1 MKRLKKEIGSSFS
14 ILALKIMSNHTN
26 TFTAKWG
33 VFWLKYRIIVYALGL
48 VYLSYPP
55 LLAAIFSSYKAE
67 MKDQQ
72 ALAGLTCNAA
82 R

>member
-1 MKRLKKEIGSSFS
+1 MKRMKKGIGSLFS
-14 ILALKIMSNHTN
+14 ILAFKIMGNHTN
-26 TFTAKWG
+26 TFTG

-55 LLAAIFSSYKAE
+55 LLVAIFSSYKAE

>member
-1 MKRLKKEIGSSFS
+1 
-14 ILALKIMSNHTN
+14 
-26 TFTAKWG
+26 
-33 VFWLKYRIIVYALGL
+33 V
-48 VYLSYPP
+48 
-55 LLAAIFSSYKAE
+55 AIFSSYKAE